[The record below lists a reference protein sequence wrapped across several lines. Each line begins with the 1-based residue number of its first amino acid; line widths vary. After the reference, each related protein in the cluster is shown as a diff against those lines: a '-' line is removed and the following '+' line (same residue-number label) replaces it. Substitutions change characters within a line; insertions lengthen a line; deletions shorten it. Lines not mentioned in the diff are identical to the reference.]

1 MPKSF
6 ETPVEQTH
14 QEHLMPAEAKIFDLL
29 VAKHKKDAINMGDF
43 LDLYGETNI
52 KEDGDYVARKR
63 KRIEE
68 AGTGPSKRAEIV
80 EALISEQIELSDWF
94 GPEAATF
101 VPSEF
106 DDLKNGIDI
115 AVEFEREEGFK
126 HLALGVD
133 ITSSIEGL
141 TKKILIAKERIR
153 EGQLTRIKYFVSDRS
168 HIRGELGKI
177 PLFIIGLSPKV
188 INELSELWLTA
199 HAPRL
204 QKDTT
209 GLSEETI
216 AHQREMARI
225 AQQKLARHRVREL
238 VLDEIS
244 NQAQIFR
251 DYALQNNQNVAAE
264 KFQGVL
270 NIIAT
275 LNHVELSPEE
285 SLENMGDSVNQ
296 GLQYLLKN
304 FGELK

>member
-6 ETPVEQTH
+6 EPSPEQTH

-29 VAKHKKDAINMGDF
+29 VPKHKEAAIQMDDF
-43 LDLYGETNI
+43 TDLYRAGVE
-52 KEDGDYVARKR
+52 EDKAYVAEKR

-68 AGTGPSKRAEIV
+68 AHTGPTKRAEIA

-94 GPEAATF
+94 GPEATTF

-106 DDLKNGIDI
+106 DDLRNGVDI

-133 ITSSIEGL
+133 ITSSLEGL
-141 TKKILIAKERIR
+141 TKKILRVKERIGKG
-153 EGQLTRIKYFVSDRS
+153 ELTSIKYFLSDRS

-199 HAPRL
+199 HASRL
-204 QKDTT
+204 LKDVI
-209 GLSEETI
+209 GLSAEAIE
-216 AHQREMARI
+216 HQREMARV
-225 AQQKLARHRVREL
+225 AQQKLGRHRVREL
-238 VLDEIS
+238 VLTEILT
-244 NQAQIFR
+244 QAKIFR
-251 DYALQNNQNVAAE
+251 DYATQNKQDAVAE

-270 NIIAT
+270 NIIEA
-275 LNHVELSPEE
+275 LDRPELSAEE

-304 FGELK
+304 FDELK